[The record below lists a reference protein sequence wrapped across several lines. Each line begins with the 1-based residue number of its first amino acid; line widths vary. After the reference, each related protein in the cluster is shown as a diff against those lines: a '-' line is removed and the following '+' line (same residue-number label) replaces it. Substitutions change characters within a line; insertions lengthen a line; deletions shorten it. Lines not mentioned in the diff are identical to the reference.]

1 LFGEKA
7 IDVDA
12 AIKSVEALLPMSDR
26 YRELLVRFGGAIMFE
41 NGAKFIPDE
50 RSPLDGKDG
59 YQSLD
64 ILYGLGSGRDS
75 IERYA
80 ATYEGEVPPS
90 FVPIGGAPGGNQIC
104 MDSQG
109 AIYLWDHESNR
120 DEGFWRIA
128 ASMDAFLDRLE
139 PDDD

>member
-1 LFGEKA
+1 
-7 IDVDA
+7 
-12 AIKSVEALLPMSDR
+12 
-26 YRELLVRFGGAIMFE
+26 MFD
-41 NGAKFIPDE
+41 NGARLVPDE

-59 YQSLD
+59 YRSVD
-64 ILYGLGSGRDS
+64 ILYGLGSGRNS

-104 MDSQG
+104 MDNQG

-128 ASMDAFLDRLE
+128 PSMDAFLDRLE
-139 PDDD
+139 PDDT

>member
-1 LFGEKA
+1 LFGEKTT
-7 IDVDA
+7 DVDS
-12 AIKSVEALLPMSDR
+12 AIKSVNPVSDR
-26 YRELLVRFGGAIMFE
+26 YRELLTTFGGAIMFE

-104 MDSQG
+104 MDSHG
-109 AIYLWDHESNR
+109 ALHLWDHESNR